1 MEEKNTNAVSVDAE
15 FEVVETTANGT
26 EVSLKFDTEV
36 GTISYSDISKLPQF
50 ITWFIKDLLPQAE
63 CGIVPSDA
71 VTTENYAEAKK
82 VMARLNSLDDKLNAE
97 RIRIHNL
104 WEAPYDAFKKEFDE
118 KTGLLTAAIFSLK
131 TQLKAIDEAQ
141 KTAKRDALVA
151 EIKKKATDYRV
162 GFDKLLESSEALW
175 NRVWKKEYAN
185 KSLSTTKIQAE
196 YTLNLLAIH
205 DELKT
210 IEKMPDSDS
219 ILQAYYREGDLSKAI
234 REAQA
239 FKERQEEEARR
250 RAEENIPQTPMPPQT
265 ESQPQPTAQPTAPQI
280 LQPEEGDIVKT
291 FKVWHKDPKEF
302 HELILFMKAHGFHAQ
317 IIK

>member
-1 MEEKNTNAVSVDAE
+1 MEDKNTNAVNIDAE
-15 FEVVETTANGT
+15 FEVVETTASGR

-36 GTISYSDISKLPQF
+36 GTISYGDIAYLPGF
-50 ITWFIKDLLPQAE
+50 IGLFIKDLLPEAKD
-63 CGIVPSDA
+63 GLVPADA
-71 VTTENYAEAKK
+71 VSLENYAEAKK
-82 VMARLNSLDDKLNAE
+82 VRTKLQSLSDKLNAE

-104 WEAPYDAFKKEFDE
+104 WEEPYNAFKKEFDE
-118 KTGLLTAAIFSLK
+118 KTGLLTAAIFSLTK
-131 TQLKAIDEAQ
+131 QLKAIEEQQ
-141 KTAKRDALVA
+141 KNEKRDALIA
-151 EIKKKATDYRV
+151 EIKKKATDYRA

-185 KSLSTTKIQAE
+185 KSVSTTKIQAE

-210 IEKMPDSDS
+210 IEKMPQSDS

-239 FKERQEEEARR
+239 FKERQEAEARR
-250 RAEENIPQTPMPPQT
+250 RAEEDIPQSPSAPPHT
-265 ESQPQPTAQPTAPQI
+265 EPLPAAQPTAPQI

-302 HELILFMKAHGFHAQ
+302 HELIVYMKAHGFHAQ

>member
-1 MEEKNTNAVSVDAE
+1 MEDKNTNAVNIDAE

-50 ITWFIKDLLPQAE
+50 ITWFIKDLLPQAVG
-63 CGIVPSDA
+63 GIVPSDA
-71 VTTENYAEAKK
+71 VSEENYAEAKK
-82 VMARLNSLDDKLNAE
+82 VRTRLNSLKDKLNAE

-118 KTGLLTAAIFSLK
+118 KTGLLTAAIFSLDR
-131 TQLKAIDEAQ
+131 QLKAIEEAQ

-151 EIKKKATDYRV
+151 EIKKKATAYRV
-162 GFDKLLESSEALW
+162 EFDKLLESSEALW

-185 KSLSTTKIQAE
+185 KSVSTTKIQSE
-196 YTLNLLAIH
+196 YILNLLAIH
-205 DELKT
+205 DELQT

-239 FKERQEEEARR
+239 FKERKEEDARR
-250 RAEENIPQTPMPPQT
+250 RDEEDIPQSPSMPPHV
-265 ESQPQPTAQPTAPQI
+265 EEQPQPTAPQI
-280 LQPEEGDIVKT
+280 LQPEEGDIVKV
-291 FKVWHKDPKEF
+291 FKVWHKSPREF
-302 HELILFMKAHGFHAQ
+302 HDLIEYMKAHGFHAC